1 MNNRLA
7 WSRLGFMLCTVG
19 AFHIWRRD
27 VLEEVGGFSPE
38 FTCEDIEMTFRVHEL
53 SRREGRGWQILSLAD
68 TVATTE
74 GPSSIGPL
82 IKQRARWQR
91 VIMET
96 VWHYRRMFVNPR
108 YGSVGLLG
116 VPFYFVTEVIAPV
129 FEIAAVAVIVVALW
143 LGVLDVVQFGLTL
156 GVMCAV
162 TGILSSIAV
171 LIDDRNAR
179 SYRISSLVRLM
190 LVAPLDLFVYRPL
203 LVWARVRGTIDFL
216 RGRRDWDKFER
227 NTRARQNNPLVEL

>member
-27 VLEEVGGFSPE
+27 VLEEVGGFSSD

-53 SRREGRGWQILSLAD
+53 SLREGRGWQIVALAD
-68 TVATTE
+68 TVGTTE
-74 GPSSIGPL
+74 GPATIRPL

-91 VIMET
+91 VILET
-96 VWHYRRMFVNPR
+96 VWHYRSMIGNPG
-108 YGSVGLLG
+108 YGIVGVLG
-116 VPFYFVTEVIAPV
+116 VPFYVVTEVIAPI
-129 FEIAAVAVIVVALW
+129 FEVLAVLVIVFALW
-143 LGVLDVVQFGLTL
+143 LGVLDVTQVLLML

-162 TGILSSIAV
+162 TGILSNIAV
-171 LIDDRNAR
+171 LIDDRTGR
-179 SYRISSLVRLM
+179 SHRISSLVRLM
-190 LVAPLDLFVYRPL
+190 FLAPLELLVYRPV
-203 LVWARVRGTIDFL
+203 LVWARIRGTWDFL

-227 NTRARQNNPLVEL
+227 NARAST